1 MQEVRRLRNTLY
13 SPKFAISLL
22 LKFCSFAKFSSHAK
36 FCAPCSKAKA
46 ACKPFDAD
54 RARAKARV
62 ETIQRSQARKTK
74 QQTDAEWK
82 GQVLEKLG
90 KVDELVVQV
99 RRVADALERIAGMRS
114 KTPEDDIIS
123 WPESGGEE
131 TETLERIDK
140 GKGREEVEE
149 ECDNKQSE
157 MDIEVGGD
165 EMEGVEDELG
175 TPVSSVRS
183 NGVDKL

>member
-1 MQEVRRLRNTLY
+1 MLYPSGVGSLANSVFRNATSC
-13 SPKFAISLL
+13 SP
-22 LKFCSFAKFSSHAK
+22 
-36 FCAPCSKAKA
+36 CARAKA

-54 RARAKARV
+54 GARRKAKEETARRA
-62 ETIQRSQARKTK
+62 QARKTK
-74 QQTDAEWK
+74 QWTDAEWK
-82 GQVLEKLG
+82 EQVLEKLG

-131 TETLERIDK
+131 TETLKRMDK
-140 GKGREEVEE
+140 GKDREKVEE
-149 ECDNKQSE
+149 ECDNERSE

-165 EMEGVEDELG
+165 EMEGVEDEMEA
-175 TPVSSVRS
+175 PVSSVQS
-183 NGVDKL
+183 NSVDKL

>member
-1 MQEVRRLRNTLY
+1 VLYLIGVGSLVNLAFRNAT
-13 SPKFAISLL
+13 SCTP
-22 LKFCSFAKFSSHAK
+22 
-36 FCAPCSKAKA
+36 CARAKA

-54 RARAKARV
+54 GARRKAKDETARRA
-62 ETIQRSQARKTK
+62 QARKTK
-74 QQTDAEWK
+74 QRTDTEWK
-82 GQVLEKLG
+82 EQVLEKLG

-131 TETLERIDK
+131 TETLERMDK

-149 ECDNKQSE
+149 ECGNERSD

-165 EMEGVEDELG
+165 EMEGVEDEIEA
-175 TPVSSVRS
+175 PVSSVRS
-183 NGVDKL
+183 NGVDNL

>member
-1 MQEVRRLRNTLY
+1 MLYLIGVRSLVNLAFRNAT
-13 SPKFAISLL
+13 S
-22 LKFCSFAKFSSHAK
+22 
-36 FCAPCSKAKA
+36 CAPCARAKA

-54 RARAKARV
+54 GARRKAKDETARRA
-62 ETIQRSQARKTK
+62 QARKTK
-74 QQTDAEWK
+74 QRTDAKWK
-82 GQVLEKLG
+82 EQVLEKLG

-131 TETLERIDK
+131 TETLERMDK

-149 ECDNKQSE
+149 ECGNERSE

-165 EMEGVEDELG
+165 EMEGVEDEIEA
-175 TPVSSVRS
+175 PVSSVRS
-183 NGVDKL
+183 NGVDNL

>member
-1 MQEVRRLRNTLY
+1 MHT
-13 SPKFAISLL
+13 SKFAISLP
-22 LKFCSFAKFSSHAK
+22 LKFCSFAKFFSHAK
-36 FCAPCSKAKA
+36 SCAPCSKAKA

-54 RARAKARV
+54 RARAKARA
-62 ETIQRSQARKTK
+62 ETIWRSQARKTK

-99 RRVADALERIAGMRS
+99 WRVADALERMAGMRS

-131 TETLERIDK
+131 TETLERMDK
-140 GKGREEVEE
+140 GKQRKQSPDGAEDEGEVEE
-149 ECDNKQSE
+149 QEEENA
-157 MDIEVGGD
+157 
-165 EMEGVEDELG
+165 MEGVEEGSSGLSPVAYSVG
-175 TPVSSVRS
+175 T
-183 NGVDKL
+183 GAT